1 MKKLLTLSLLIFV
14 TVSSFAQ
21 TGNEKRSAF
30 HFSFFPPLSTNG
42 RYAAEYTNTTSLSLL
57 VGLSQNEEVVS
68 IAGLANIIK
77 NNANGFQLAG
87 LGNFAGNSGNG
98 IMISGLANIVINDY
112 SGFQM
117 GGLFNTASRLYGM
130 QIGGLGNIAGDVIGF
145 QMGGVGN
152 ITGNLIGFQMGGLG
166 NITGNAIG
174 FQFGGV
180 GNIAGNISGFQLGGL
195 GNIAGD
201 VSGFQFGGVF
211 NYAKK
216 VSGVQFAGLVNIAE
230 SSDYP
235 IAILNIIKNGE
246 YGIGV
251 SYNELGSA
259 MLTLRSGG
267 RVTYGI
273 IGIGYNHKA
282 TGNWFTTEAG
292 FGAHINIAKWFR
304 INNEI
309 KGGHICN
316 YTGENKFNVN
326 YANYSLLPAFRPI
339 RNLEI
344 FFGPSINYMQADNAD
359 DKSMFP
365 KNPLWEKESA
375 TRLQQLYI
383 GWQVGIQFIF

>member
-1 MKKLLTLSLLIFV
+1 MKKLLILCLLISV
-14 TVSSFAQ
+14 TATSFAQ

-30 HFSFFPPLSTNG
+30 HLSFFPPLSTNG
-42 RYAAEYTNTTSLSLL
+42 KFASEYTNATSVSLL
-57 VGLSQNEEVVS
+57 VGISNNEEIFS
-68 IAGLANIIK
+68 IAGLANIVK

-87 LGNFAGNSGNG
+87 LLNYAANSGNG
-98 IMISGLANIVINDY
+98 AMISGLANIVRNGY
-112 SGFQM
+112 NGFQM
-117 GGLFNTASRLYGM
+117 GGLFNTASRLYGA
-130 QIGGLGNIAGDVIGF
+130 QAGGLGNIAGDVIGF
-145 QMGGVGN
+145 QMGGLGN
-152 ITGNLIGFQMGGLG
+152 IAGNTVGFQLGGFG

-195 GNIAGD
+195 GNIAGY

-211 NYAKK
+211 NYAKR

-246 YGIGV
+246 YGISA

-259 MLTLRSGG
+259 MLTFRSGG

-273 IGIGYNHKA
+273 IGVGYNHKA
-282 TGNWFTTEAG
+282 DGNWFTTEAG
-292 FGAHINIAKWFR
+292 FGAHINILKWFR

-309 KGGHICN
+309 KGGHIGN

-326 YANYSLLPAFRPI
+326 YANYALLPAFRPL

-344 FFGPSINYMQADNAD
+344 FFGPSINYIQADNAD

-365 KNPLWEKESA
+365 KNSLWEKSSA